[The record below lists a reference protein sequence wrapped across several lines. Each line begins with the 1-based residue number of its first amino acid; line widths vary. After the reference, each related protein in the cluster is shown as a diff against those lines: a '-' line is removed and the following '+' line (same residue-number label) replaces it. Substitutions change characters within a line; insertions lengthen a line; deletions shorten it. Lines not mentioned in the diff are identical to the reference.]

1 MNASNGAS
9 AAKVVSASEPL
20 RVERFGD
27 ATLYLGDA
35 SQLVCGLDHVDAV
48 VTDSPYVF
56 STSGGGLF
64 RQNRTNMDRIAAAG
78 LDKGFDFEVLTTAV
92 AKGAVSVAAFF
103 HFDQVFDIARWFEAS
118 PLERHALCCWRKTN
132 PMPVANKHYQ
142 PELEYYWHGWRKPF
156 GVGGEALAQ
165 KRRVW
170 DGKVGT
176 SEYGHPTEKPAG
188 LMAKVVQNASRAG
201 DLVLDPFMGT
211 ATTAVAAL
219 SLGRRFVGFEI
230 DPAYFDA
237 ACHRVEQHLKQF
249 ALFGAVPCDQPLPL
263 PLAER
268 QTA

>member
-1 MNASNGAS
+1 MTATNGAGAAGAAS
-9 AAKVVSASEPL
+9 ANAYL
-20 RVERFGD
+20 RRECFGD

-35 SQLVCGLDHVDAV
+35 SNLVGTLDRVDAV
-48 VTDSPYVF
+48 ITDPPYEF
-56 STSGGGLF
+56 GTSGGGLF
-64 RQNRTNMDRIAAAG
+64 RKNRTGMDRIAAAG
-78 LDKGFDFEVLTTAV
+78 LDKGFDIGVLTTA
-92 AKGAVSVAAFF
+92 AEKGALSVAAFF

-156 GVGGEALAQ
+156 GVGGTALVQ

-188 LMAKVVQNASRAG
+188 LMAKVVQNASRPG
-201 DLVLDPFMGT
+201 DIVLDPFMGT

-219 SLGRRFVGFEI
+219 SLGRQFIGFEI
-230 DPAYFDA
+230 DPAFFDA
-237 ACHRVEQHLKQF
+237 SCRRVEQHLRQHTM
-249 ALFGAVPCDQPLPL
+249 FGTAEQEPPLPL
-263 PLAER
+263 PVGVA
-268 QTA
+268 A